1 MTPNTLLHINSSMRT
16 ADSVSRQLSDEL
28 VQALTEQHNDLSV
41 IKRDLLNPLPQ
52 VDEAWITAN
61 FTDAAER
68 SDAQKETLR
77 LSDTLVSELQ
87 RADLIVLGVPMYNF
101 SIPAALKAWVDL
113 ICRARVTFQ
122 YTDAGP
128 VGLLKDKR
136 AIVVMTSGGVPKD
149 SPVDFASPLI
159 TQIFHF
165 IGIEDV
171 TFVNASHLATDADAV
186 ITDAKQSITRLVQG
200 LT

>member
-28 VQALTEQHNDLSV
+28 VQALTERHNDLSV

-52 VDEAWITAN
+52 VDEAWITAS

-77 LSDTLVSELQ
+77 LSDTLVNELQ

-122 YTDAGP
+122 YTDTGP

>member
-28 VQALTEQHNDLSV
+28 VQALTERHNDLSV

-77 LSDTLVSELQ
+77 LSDTLVNELQ

-122 YTDAGP
+122 YTDTGP